1 MPRRFGAGLRQLLL
15 LARATRIGILPLP
28 AMCYHPVPRRSGVIS
43 PVGFWPTCIEQ
54 GVPRLMAVARPGLIR
69 SVMRRFLDSEASGG
83 LVLMVVAAL
92 AILIANSPLSD
103 VYFNVLHLYA
113 GPLSV
118 SHWIND
124 ALMAVFFLLVGLE
137 IKREML
143 DGQLSSWGRRIL
155 PGVAAAGGM
164 LVPALI
170 YTAFNHGDAEV
181 MRGWAI
187 PTATDI
193 AFALGVLS
201 LLGPRV
207 PASLKVFLA
216 ALAIID
222 DLGAVVI
229 IALFYTG
236 DLSPPDLAGA
246 AAVLAVL
253 YALNR
258 LGVRALSPYL
268 LLGVVLWV
276 LVFRSGV
283 HATVAGV
290 LLALTIPIQRTPG
303 APEASGDVSPLH
315 RLEHALSKP
324 VAFII
329 VPVFGFANAGV
340 SFAGMSANILLAPLT
355 LGVALG
361 LLVGKVIGVFGLS
374 TIMIRLNLADLPM
387 GASWPQFFGVA
398 VLCGIGFTMS
408 LFIGLLAFAE
418 QPLLQSEVKFGI
430 LGGSI
435 LAGLIG
441 YGLLRATKG
450 ARLPR
455 VAKRG

>member
-1 MPRRFGAGLRQLLL
+1 MTP
-15 LARATRIGILPLP
+15 P
-28 AMCYHPVPRRSGVIS
+28 
-43 PVGFWPTCIEQ
+43 
-54 GVPRLMAVARPGLIR
+54 RPGLIR
-69 SVMRRFLDSEASGG
+69 SAMRNFLNSEASGG
-83 LVLMVVAAL
+83 LVLMGVAAL
-92 AILIANSPLSD
+92 AILVANSPLAEG
-103 VYFNVLHLYA
+103 YFHALHLPV

-118 SHWIND
+118 AHWVND

-143 DGQLSSWGRRIL
+143 DGQLSSWSRRVL

-164 LVPALI
+164 VAPALI
-170 YTAFNHGDAEV
+170 YTAFNHGDAEA

-201 LLGPRV
+201 LLGSRV

-229 IALFYTG
+229 IALFYTS
-236 DLSPPDLAGA
+236 DLSLPALAGA
-246 AAVLAVL
+246 AAVVAVL
-253 YALNR
+253 YGLNR
-258 LGVRALSPYL
+258 AGVRSLLPYL
-268 LLGVVLWV
+268 LLGLVLWV

-290 LLALTIPIQRTPG
+290 LLALCIPIQRTPG
-303 APEASGDVSPLH
+303 TPEGSGGESPLH

-340 SFAGMSANILLAPLT
+340 SFASLSSDILLAPLT

-361 LLVGKVIGVFGLS
+361 LLAGKVAGVFGLS
-374 TIMIRLNLADLPM
+374 AVMIRLRLADLPV
-387 GASWPQFFGVA
+387 GASWTQFLGVA

-430 LGGSI
+430 LGGSV
-435 LAGLIG
+435 LAGLLG
-441 YGLLRATKG
+441 YGLLR
-450 ARLPR
+450 
-455 VAKRG
+455 VAKGRMAGRRP

>member
-1 MPRRFGAGLRQLLL
+1 
-15 LARATRIGILPLP
+15 
-28 AMCYHPVPRRSGVIS
+28 
-43 PVGFWPTCIEQ
+43 
-54 GVPRLMAVARPGLIR
+54 
-69 SVMRRFLDSEASGG
+69 MRDFLDSEASGG
-83 LVLMVVAAL
+83 LVLMGVAAL
-92 AILIANSPLSD
+92 AILVANSPLADS
-103 VYFNVLHLYA
+103 YFHALHAYL

-143 DGQLSSWGRRIL
+143 DGQLSSWSRRVL

-164 LVPALI
+164 LAPALI
-170 YTAFNHGDAEV
+170 YTAFNHNDPEA

-201 LLGPRV
+201 LLGSRV

-229 IALFYTG
+229 IALFYTSN
-236 DLSPPDLAGA
+236 LSLPDIAGA
-246 AAVLAVL
+246 AVVLAVL
-253 YALNR
+253 YGLNR
-258 LGVRALSPYL
+258 SGVRSLVPYL
-268 LLGVVLWV
+268 LLGLVLWV

-290 LLALTIPIQRTPG
+290 LLALCIPIQRTPG
-303 APEASGDVSPLH
+303 MPEASGAESPLH
-315 RLEHALSKP
+315 KLEHALSKP
-324 VAFII
+324 VAFVV
-329 VPVFGFANAGV
+329 VPIFGFANAGL
-340 SFAGMSANILLAPLT
+340 SFAGLSPDILLAPLT

-361 LLVGKVIGVFGLS
+361 LLVGKVVGVFGLS
-374 TIMIRLNLADLPM
+374 ALMIRLNLADLPA
-387 GASWPQFFGVA
+387 GASWAQFLGVA

-435 LAGLIG
+435 LAGLLG
-441 YGLLRATKG
+441 YLLLRVVKG
-450 ARLPR
+450 EAIARPPR
-455 VAKRG
+455 GV